1 MRKSIVIAVSLLFVV
16 ASAFAQQRATPS
28 NTVSVFISDAVVS
41 YSSSS
46 GSRLDASYGGAFDH
60 MFNRH
65 ISAEVS
71 LTSQPARRYFSTFV
85 TNGQP
90 VTSSSTVHFHPIDAS
105 ISYHF
110 LTDSRWKPYLGGGL
124 RYLNNSVIL
133 TGGPLGNQRLTTR
146 TVDPHYI
153 PGFKNIVGAGSR
165 IRPFIE
171 LTGNFDGGHGSDSIQ
186 TYFGLNFDLDYWHGN
201 GR

>member
-146 TVDPHYI
+146 TVDPEI
-153 PGFKNIVGAGSR
+153 SGGVVFQFRPTLGLRFDAKQIVGNSGSVLGER
-165 IRPFIE
+165 SF
-171 LTGNFDGGHGSDSIQ
+171 TGSV
-186 TYFGLNFDLDYWHGN
+186 GLSF
-201 GR
+201 RF

>member
-28 NTVSVFISDAVVS
+28 NTISVFISDAVVT

-60 MFNRH
+60 RFNRYF
-65 ISAEVS
+65 SAEVS
-71 LTSQPARRYFSTFV
+71 VTSQPARRYFSTFV

-90 VTSSSTVHFHPIDAS
+90 VTSSSTVHFHPIDANV
-105 ISYHF
+105 SYHF

-146 TVDPHYI
+146 TVDPEI
-153 PGFKNIVGAGSR
+153 SGGVVFQFRPTFGLRFDAKQIVGNSGSVLGER
-165 IRPFIE
+165 SF
-171 LTGNFDGGHGSDSIQ
+171 TGSV
-186 TYFGLNFDLDYWHGN
+186 GLSYRF
-201 GR
+201 